1 MQHNDKLNKNK
12 KRAGMR
18 SPDIVHELAENLT
31 NLKIGKK
38 PLRPAVLCL
47 LIIISLLYYFTK
59 DRQLTLGSR
68 CTQ

>member
-18 SPDIVHELAENLT
+18 SPEIVHELAENLT

-47 LIIISLLYYFTK
+47 LIIILLLLFCE
-59 DRQLTLGSR
+59 G
-68 CTQ
+68 